1 MQKIHSL
8 VLDAR
13 MIRHSGIGV
22 YIRNLIPY
30 LKQAFDLSLIGDS
43 TALESFGCKTIDCK
57 IGVYSPKELYK
68 IAHLAGKP
76 DVFWTPHFNYPLWPV
91 KARIKLI
98 TVHDLY
104 HLAHFSK
111 LKLVQKIYAKT
122 VITHTLNAADKIVTV
137 SNFSKSEIIKYYP
150 KIADS
155 KIDTIHLGVDTNH
168 FKQNLDLSLELS
180 IRVKYALP
188 DKYVLFVG
196 NLKHNK
202 NAIALVKAMQA
213 LETRKQLHEH
223 KLVITGKKDGFRIGD
238 NEVVDYIITH
248 KLEHLVHFTGF
259 VDDLDLPVLYSAAS
273 LFVFPSIYEGFGL
286 PPLEAIACG
295 CPVIC
300 SNMASMP
307 EVCGE
312 SVFYFDP
319 QQEESL
325 VFILADLLSNEDLK
339 MSKANF
345 AKQWIEQYDWSIT
358 AEKHIRLINDAL
370 TCNQPL

>member
-1 MQKIHSL
+1 MHMLKIHSL

-13 MIRHSGIGV
+13 MMRHSGIGV

-30 LKQAFDLSLIGDS
+30 LNQAFDMSLIGDS
-43 TALESFGCKTIDCK
+43 KALEPFDCKIIDCK

-68 IAHLAGKP
+68 IAVLAGKS

-91 KARIKLI
+91 KAKLKLA
-98 TVHDLY
+98 TVYDMY
-104 HLAHFSK
+104 HLAHFDK
-111 LKLVQKIYAKT
+111 LSFPQKLYAKLVID
-122 VITHTLNAADKIVTV
+122 HTLRKVDKVFTISEFTK
-137 SNFSKSEIIKYYP
+137 NEIIKYFP
-150 KIADS
+150 KVDSEKLEVIQIGVDTDFFRPEPDLS
-155 KIDTIHLGVDTNH
+155 KIDTL
-168 FKQNLDLSLELS
+168 KS
-180 IRVKYALP
+180 KYHLP

-286 PPLEAIACG
+286 PPLEAISCG
-295 CPVIC
+295 CPVVC
-300 SNMASMP
+300 SSMASMP

-325 VFILADLLSNEDLK
+325 VSILADLLNNEDLK
-339 MSKANF
+339 RSKANY

-358 AEKHIRLINDAL
+358 AEKHIKLINDAYSKK
-370 TCNQPL
+370 

>member
-1 MQKIHSL
+1 MHKIHSL

-30 LKQAFDLSLIGDS
+30 LNQAFDLSLIGDS
-43 TALESFGCKTIDCK
+43 VALESFGCKVIDCNTA
-57 IGVYSPKELYK
+57 VYSPKELYK
-68 IAHLAGKP
+68 IAVLAGKP
-76 DVFWTPHFNYPLWPV
+76 DISWTPHFNYPLWPV
-91 KARIKLI
+91 KAKLKLA
-98 TVHDLY
+98 TVHDMY
-104 HLAHFSK
+104 HLAHFDK
-111 LKLVQKIYAKT
+111 LSLPQKLYAKLVIDHALRA
-122 VITHTLNAADKIVTV
+122 VDKVFTV
-137 SNFSKSEIIKYYP
+137 SEFTKKEIVKYFPKVDSEKLEV
-150 KIADS
+150 
-155 KIDTIHLGVDTNH
+155 IHIGVDTD
-168 FKQNLDLSLELS
+168 FFRQEFDLSKIEILKS
-180 IRVKYALP
+180 KYHLP

-202 NAIALVKAMQA
+202 NAIALVKAMEA
-213 LETRKQLHEH
+213 LETRKQLLDH

-286 PPLEAIACG
+286 PPLEAIACC
-295 CPVIC
+295 CPVVC

-312 SVFYFDP
+312 SVFYFDS

-325 VFILADLLSNEDLK
+325 VSILADLLNNEELK
-339 MSKANF
+339 KSKVNF
-345 AKQWIEQYDWSIT
+345 GKQWIEQYDWSIT
-358 AEKHIRLINDAL
+358 AEKHIRLINDAYSKK
-370 TCNQPL
+370 